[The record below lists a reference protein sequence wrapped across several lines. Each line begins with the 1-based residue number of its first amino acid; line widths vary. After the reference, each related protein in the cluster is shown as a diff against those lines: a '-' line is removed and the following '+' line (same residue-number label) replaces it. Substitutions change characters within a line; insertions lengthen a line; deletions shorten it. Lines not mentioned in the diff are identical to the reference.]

1 MHTHAYSPKA
11 HSLVPHVGARLLYNM
26 LLDLNQTLLHP
37 RGGPLSLKHTARGK
51 ASVKPFPV
59 DCLKDAVH
67 IVISDSICVAILEH
81 VAELTSDR
89 GPLPANH

>member
-1 MHTHAYSPKA
+1 MHTHAYSLWS
-11 HSLVPHVGARLLYNM
+11 HSLVPHVRARLLHNM

-37 RGGPLSLKHTARGK
+37 RGGPLSLKRTARDK
-51 ASVKPFPV
+51 VSVKPFPV

-67 IVISDSICVAILEH
+67 VIISDPICVAILKH
-81 VAELTSDR
+81 VVELTSDR